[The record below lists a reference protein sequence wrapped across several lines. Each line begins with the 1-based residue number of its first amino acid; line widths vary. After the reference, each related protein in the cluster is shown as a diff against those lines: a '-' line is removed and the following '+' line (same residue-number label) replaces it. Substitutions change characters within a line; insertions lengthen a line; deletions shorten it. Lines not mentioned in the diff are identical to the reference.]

1 MALADYIKTKLR
13 RFHLSMD
20 DAELNV
26 LLAGLG
32 ESPASELTET
42 SMVVAKR
49 VIVSAIPELLL
60 VPDVSQ
66 GDYSHKLNKDAVVKY
81 YGMLCDELGVEN
93 KLTPQP
99 KVRDKSNYW

>member
-1 MALADYIKTKLR
+1 MALADYIKAKLR
-13 RFHLSMD
+13 RFHLRMD